1 MEEELS
7 LPFIVWNKYYKD
19 EEERMVACYM
29 SKTRLSS
36 MLKKSKE
43 DETFEKLIW
52 SVGRMK
58 VLWIVLANVYK
69 ELQAGKKISQ
79 TNLKEIGKID
89 VANPRA

>member
-1 MEEELS
+1 M
-7 LPFIVWNKYYKD
+7 PFIVWNKYYKD
-19 EEERMVACYM
+19 EEERMVSCYM

>member
-52 SVGRMK
+52 SVGWMK

>member
-79 TNLKEIGKID
+79 TNL
-89 VANPRA
+89 